1 MASENQEKKADW
13 AWEQL
18 IDKYHIDEKV
28 KSDGD
33 FHILAK
39 QIREFREPRLMA
51 KWDSELSLPAALKRR
66 HLNILPVSRK
76 EYVMSDYKLYENLP
90 PFLDQSGRM
99 EMVHFKDTY
108 ESVNLQQIS
117 SESNAINVLLLSDV
131 LDRFLESQGTVE
143 TFNGRMGTGAFDFW
157 VNSYSSRQRRVLVEG
172 AQCEI
177 DGGFENDE
185 NVIIMEAKNVL
196 HPDFHIRQL
205 YYPYRLW
212 QERVKKPVRLVFSQ
226 YANQIFRLFE
236 YGFTNI
242 ENYSS
247 IHLMRQQYF
256 SLSDIHIT
264 KEELIQVWEE
274 TEVCTDDR
282 EENTSTPFLQADSLE
297 RVISLLEHIALYPMN
312 TEEIAQLMNFKER
325 QSDYYFQA
333 GAYLGLFEKVLTK
346 EGKVV
351 RLTSLGRQ
359 VYQLPYKERQLK
371 IVSLILE
378 HRIFHDLF
386 LDVIEK
392 KQFPSKEEIIEKMM
406 RYQVCG
412 LKLMGRRSSSVSGW
426 LHWIFHLTDISTN
439 AGD

>member
-1 MASENQEKKADW
+1 MASENQEKKAEW

-18 IDKYHIDEKV
+18 IDKYRIDEKV
-28 KSDGD
+28 KADGD

-51 KWDSELSLPAALKRR
+51 KWDSEFSLPAALKKR

-76 EYVMSDYKLYENLP
+76 EYVMSDYKLYEKFP
-90 PFLDQSGRM
+90 PFLDQAGRM
-99 EMVHFKDTY
+99 EMVHFKDIY

-131 LDRFLESQGTVE
+131 LDRFLETEGTVE
-143 TFNGRMGTGAFDFW
+143 TFNGRMGTGNFDFL
-157 VNSYSSRQRRVLVEG
+157 VDSYSGKKKRVLVEG

-226 YANQIFRLFE
+226 YANQIFRIFE
-236 YGFTNI
+236 YGFDDI

-247 IHLMRQQYF
+247 IHLIRQQYF
-256 SLSDIHIT
+256 SLVDIHIT
-264 KEELIQVWEE
+264 KEELWQVWEE
-274 TEVCTDDR
+274 TEVLTDDK
-282 EENTSTPFLQADSLE
+282 ESKTSTPFPQADSLD

-325 QSDYYFQA
+325 QSDYYFHA
-333 GAYLGLFEKVLTK
+333 GAYLGLFEKVPTPD
-346 EGKVV
+346 GKVV
-351 RLTSLGRQ
+351 RLTMLGRQ
-359 VYQLPYKERQLK
+359 VYQLPYKKRQLK
-371 IVSLILE
+371 IVSLILQ
-378 HRIFHDLF
+378 HRIFYDLF

-392 KQFPSKEEIIEKMM
+392 KRFPTKAEIVEKMM

-412 LKLMGRRSSSVSGW
+412 LKLIGRRSSSVSGW
-426 LHWIFHLTDISTN
+426 LHWIFHLINFSTN
-439 AGD
+439 FE